1 MADIVIP
8 NQATEMEI
16 YAADEL
22 KKYLQLSTDAV
33 FSIVQEKEVT
43 SKFNIYLG
51 KTDKAL
57 EIAQGEYECL
67 EQDAFCICTARD
79 SLLLF
84 GRENIYSQS
93 ATLYAVY
100 DFLEKFLGIKFY
112 TCDEEVVPH
121 TDFIELGEARI
132 KEKPDFITRQPLFAT
147 QRKQPEFAA
156 KLRIKDC
163 YIRRLPGGA
172 LEPEWGTGQ
181 GHNFFHLIPP
191 DVYER
196 IHPEWFDKENGEL
209 CFSQES
215 LVDELTVVLKKKI
228 DEKPQA
234 KYFALSQNDTVNPCQ
249 CEKCKKNYEKYGVT
263 GTMLRMVNRVAQNI
277 DDWAKEKYPNREI
290 YIVTFAYYFSIKPPV
305 IKTESGAYV
314 PIDDSCVPY
323 KNVYIFFTTIDFCFY
338 HSLFDTGC
346 TWNKEFLDIF
356 YGWQT
361 LVGDRM
367 HVWNYGA
374 NYSHYLYPFF
384 NFDTIQENY
393 RFFKKNGLSSY
404 MLEHGTCEGEYVE
417 FAELRTYLTSKLMW
431 NVDVD
436 LEKEGVAFIDTYYKE
451 AAAEI
456 KAYLRVLRE
465 RLKEIDE
472 ECGYHLRVYHLPE
485 EMFAIENFPME
496 FLNVI
501 KEIFE
506 RGFRK
511 IEKISDVEQRE
522 VIKKRFMRVSLSARY
537 LLLMN
542 YDGYGLTDKET
553 FIEQYL
559 ADAKYCGIKKYKEQ
573 WQGDDHMSELAEL
586 ARKGEVLKY

>member
-1 MADIVIP
+1 M
-8 NQATEMEI
+8 
-16 YAADEL
+16 
-22 KKYLQLSTDAV
+22 
-33 FSIVQEKEVT
+33 
-43 SKFNIYLG
+43 
-51 KTDKAL
+51 
-57 EIAQGEYECL
+57 
-67 EQDAFCICTARD
+67 
-79 SLLLF
+79 
-84 GRENIYSQS
+84 
-93 ATLYAVY
+93 
-100 DFLEKFLGIKFY
+100 
-112 TCDEEVVPH
+112 
-121 TDFIELGEARI
+121 
-132 KEKPDFITRQPLFAT
+132 
-147 QRKQPEFAA
+147 
-156 KLRIKDC
+156 
-163 YIRRLPGGA
+163 
-172 LEPEWGTGQ
+172 
-181 GHNFFHLIPP
+181 
-191 DVYER
+191 
-196 IHPEWFDKENGEL
+196 
-209 CFSQES
+209 
-215 LVDELTVVLKKKI
+215 
-228 DEKPQA
+228 
-234 KYFALSQNDTVNPCQ
+234 
-249 CEKCKKNYEKYGVT
+249 
-263 GTMLRMVNRVAQNI
+263 
-277 DDWAKEKYPNREI
+277 
-290 YIVTFAYYFSIKPPV
+290 TFAYYFSIKPPG

-436 LEKEGVAFIDTYYKE
+436 LGKEGVAFIDTYYKE